1 MLKLRKGGLSVKNK
15 IIVVGFVLYLAIF
28 SVATLILP
36 KKSFSQMENRV
47 LAKTPVFSVEALIK
61 GEFTEDIDSYLSDH
75 IVGKDAFV
83 KLKTNMDYL
92 LGKKEVNE
100 VYFGKNHRYIKKFQI
115 NERQLKNNL
124 NSINTFAKEQKDA
137 NIYFLLAPN
146 ANLIY
151 KEDLP
156 KFTYEESQNKV
167 YEMVEQELEENI
179 TLVNPTEELMA
190 HKKEA
195 IYFNT
200 DHHWTMRGAYYGYK
214 SLMDAMKL
222 PVKPLNEYESS
233 TLKEEFFGTLYS
245 KAPKSLVKGD
255 KIQLFYNRN
264 TQCQVGY
271 MNESILSNRLFA
283 LQNAS
288 IKDKYTVFL
297 DGNHPLVRIKSNC
310 DNNKKVLILKDS
322 YAHCLV
328 PFLTEQ
334 FNQIYMV
341 DLRYFHG
348 DLGEYMKENKIDTVI
363 FIHNVDFLANENS
376 FMWLK

>member
-1 MLKLRKGGLSVKNK
+1 
-15 IIVVGFVLYLAIF
+15 
-28 SVATLILP
+28 
-36 KKSFSQMENRV
+36 
-47 LAKTPVFSVEALIK
+47 
-61 GEFTEDIDSYLSDH
+61 
-75 IVGKDAFV
+75 
-83 KLKTNMDYL
+83 
-92 LGKKEVNE
+92 
-100 VYFGKNHRYIKKFQI
+100 
-115 NERQLKNNL
+115 
-124 NSINTFAKEQKDA
+124 
-137 NIYFLLAPN
+137 
-146 ANLIY
+146 
-151 KEDLP
+151 
-156 KFTYEESQNKV
+156 
-167 YEMVEQELEENI
+167 
-179 TLVNPTEELMA
+179 
-190 HKKEA
+190 
-195 IYFNT
+195 
-200 DHHWTMRGAYYGYK
+200 
-214 SLMDAMKL
+214 
-222 PVKPLNEYESS
+222 
-233 TLKEEFFGTLYS
+233 
-245 KAPKSLVKGD
+245 
-255 KIQLFYNRN
+255 
-264 TQCQVGY
+264 